1 MVIKIVR
8 AEVDLPGSV
17 LALIKVDKD
26 QLGPFI
32 KRSLA
37 VELYREGRLSLG
49 KAAELAGAKS
59 KWEMLMLLSE
69 RGVPRDYTANDA
81 EKDLQTLNEAI
92 LISKKEL
99 MPLKYRV
106 IVEKDPE
113 DDVYIASVPT
123 LPGCN
128 TFGKTAKEAV
138 EMAKEAAEVYIET
151 LLDLGKEVPT
161 EEGTLEYTIV
171 VEAHA

>member
-1 MVIKIVR
+1 MVR

-32 KRSLA
+32 RRSLA

-69 RGVPRDYTANDA
+69 RGVSLDYTAIDA
-81 EKDLQTLNEAI
+81 KKDLQTL
-92 LISKKEL
+92 
-99 MPLKYRV
+99 
-106 IVEKDPE
+106 
-113 DDVYIASVPT
+113 
-123 LPGCN
+123 
-128 TFGKTAKEAV
+128 
-138 EMAKEAAEVYIET
+138 
-151 LLDLGKEVPT
+151 KEV
-161 EEGTLEYTIV
+161 LDR
-171 VEAHA
+171 

>member
-1 MVIKIVR
+1 MEIVR

-37 VELYREGRLSLG
+37 VELYREGKPSLG

-69 RGVPRDYTANDA
+69 RGVPLDYTANDA
-81 EKDLQTLNEAI
+81 EKDLQTLE
-92 LISKKEL
+92 ECW
-99 MPLKYRV
+99 
-106 IVEKDPE
+106 
-113 DDVYIASVPT
+113 DDDSH
-123 LPGCN
+123 LQN
-128 TFGKTAKEAV
+128 
-138 EMAKEAAEVYIET
+138 
-151 LLDLGKEVPT
+151 
-161 EEGTLEYTIV
+161 
-171 VEAHA
+171 